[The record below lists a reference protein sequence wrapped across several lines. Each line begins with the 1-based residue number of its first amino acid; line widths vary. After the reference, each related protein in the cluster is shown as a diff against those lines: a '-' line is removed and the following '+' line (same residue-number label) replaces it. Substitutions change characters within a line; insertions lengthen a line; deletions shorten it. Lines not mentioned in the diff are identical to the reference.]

1 MFIGFSCG
9 VRGRQVQLSSVT
21 DAPDILNV
29 QLQLFDETL
38 RKLKVKRHIHDVLII
53 RNEQVG
59 VKMPLAVSYRCAR
72 WSQSLCTDYY
82 RLNY

>member
-38 RKLKVKRHIHDVLII
+38 RKLKVKRHIPDVLTI

-59 VKMPLAVSYRCAR
+59 VKKPLAVSYRCAR